1 MNDVPQIVEINE
13 IIEETPTIKT
23 FVFDWDM
30 DKFGV
35 PSPGEFVMV
44 WNFHNEKPMSISL
57 IDKENSRMAISV
69 KNVGEFSSQ
78 LHDLKVG
85 DKIGIRGSYG
95 NRFSNDLTD
104 KKVLAIGGGVG
115 MAPINAIVS
124 DLLKKGNAVDVVP
137 AAVTKE
143 ELLFMESL
151 EKSGAKI
158 HPCTDDGS
166 FGFEGFAT
174 DCTVSLLE
182 DISYDFAFVCGP
194 EIMMKGI
201 YEILEDA
208 GISAEYS
215 LERYMKC
222 ALGICG
228 QCCVDNTGWRICVE
242 GPVFKNEK
250 IGEISEFG
258 KYRRNAAGIKQ

>member
-95 NRFSNDLTD
+95 NGFSNDLTD

-182 DISYDFAFVCGP
+182 D
-194 EIMMKGI
+194 
-201 YEILEDA
+201 A

-250 IGEISEFG
+250 IEEISEFG

>member
-1 MNDVPQIVEINE
+1 M
-13 IIEETPTIKT
+13 
-23 FVFDWDM
+23 
-30 DKFGV
+30 
-35 PSPGEFVMV
+35 PSSRPAFLTSSLKRLRSGSM
-44 WNFHNEKPMSISL
+44 IS
-57 IDKENSRMAISV
+57 
-69 KNVGEFSSQ
+69 
-78 LHDLKVG
+78 
-85 DKIGIRGSYG
+85 
-95 NRFSNDLTD
+95 
-104 KKVLAIGGGVG
+104 
-115 MAPINAIVS
+115 
-124 DLLKKGNAVDVVP
+124 VVP

-182 DISYDFAFVCGP
+182 DNSYDFAFVCGP

-250 IGEISEFG
+250 IEEISEFG